1 VPTET
6 TVTDHLGVRAATTA
20 PAHDTRDLASL
31 PKVEL
36 HVHLEGT
43 IDAATATALAQHHGE
58 DPDEVLLL
66 EDGAY
71 PPRYRDL
78 AHFVAV
84 FTATAGRVRTP
95 DDLAAVA
102 AAFARGQAAQHV
114 RYTETTFTPLIHV
127 DNGMEPEPMWQ
138 ALRDGFA
145 EAPDVDIALICDTVR
160 DLGPDGATRL
170 VALVETADAPIVGL
184 GLTGTEG
191 AVPEAEFGSLREAAD
206 RLDLGLTV
214 HAGESGSAANVRAA
228 LDALGADRIGHGI
241 ASVEDPALV
250 ERLVRE
256 RVPLE
261 VCPTSN
267 VRLGLA
273 RDLDAHPVV
282 ALLQAGV
289 RVVVGSDDPP
299 FFGTTLTDEL
309 AHVVRLAGLTRH
321 DLAALQR
328 RAVEVSFAPA
338 GLRASLLQRIDAW
351 DAASTL

>member
-6 TVTDHLGVRAATTA
+6 NVNDHLGDRAAAAA
-20 PAHDTRDLASL
+20 PTRDTRDLASL

-43 IDAATATALAQHHGE
+43 IDAATAAALARHHGE
-58 DPDEVLLL
+58 DPAQVLLL
-66 EDGAY
+66 EDDGY
-71 PPRYRDL
+71 PARYRDL

-114 RYTETTFTPLIHV
+114 RYTEATFTPLMHV
-127 DNGMEPEPMWQ
+127 DNGMEPGPMWQ
-138 ALRDGFA
+138 AIRDGFA

-160 DLGPDGATRL
+160 DLGPEGATRL
-170 VALVETADAPIVGL
+170 VALVEAADAPVVGL

-191 AVPEAEFGSLREAAD
+191 AVPEAAFVALREAAD
-206 RLDLGLTV
+206 RLELGLTV
-214 HAGESGSAANVRAA
+214 HAGESGGPANVVAA
-228 LDALGADRIGHGI
+228 LDTLGADRIGHGI
-241 ASVEDPALV
+241 ASVGDPALV

-273 RDLDAHPVV
+273 DDLDAHPIVE
-282 ALLQAGV
+282 LLQAGV

-309 AHVVRLAGLTRH
+309 AHVVRLAGLTRR
-321 DLAALQR
+321 DLAGLQR

-338 GLRASLLQRIDAW
+338 GLRTSLLQRIDAW